1 MESSRFNGAVPV
13 DVFGAVTRTRA
24 ADRGRKDLAMPTIS
38 ERFTIGVD
46 PTGMTAISKIKDAT
60 HLLSNADAV
69 RASLAVM
76 YDVVVAEDR
85 GYSIILRSDS
95 TGAEFTYS
103 PHRPAHAV
111 MIKQPEFNNNVI
123 LKEFGRNKLKPKH
136 VGKSAAKNILSPV
149 G

>member
-1 MESSRFNGAVPV
+1 
-13 DVFGAVTRTRA
+13 
-24 ADRGRKDLAMPTIS
+24 MPTIS
-38 ERFTIGVD
+38 DRFTIGVD
-46 PTGMTAISKIKDAT
+46 PTGMKAIGKIKDAT

-111 MIKQPEFNNNVI
+111 MIKQPEFNGNVI
-123 LKEFGRNKLKPKH
+123 VKDFKGKKPKQKP
-136 VGKSAAKNILSPV
+136 VDMNAAKNILGPV